1 MANRFASGKHSIAMC
16 DRCGQ
21 KYMLKELK
29 ELVVKTKKINLLVC
43 PECWEPD
50 HPQLQLGMYPIS
62 DPQAVRNPRPDT
74 TYTQSG
80 LLANGAFGEGSRAIE
95 WGWNPVGGAA
105 QFDAALTPNAL
116 VAKGQVGSVTVV

>member
-1 MANRFASGKHSIAMC
+1 MANRFASGKHSVAMC

-80 LLANGAFGEGSRAIE
+80 LLADGAFGEGSRAIE
-95 WGWNPVGGAA
+95 WWSPVGGAA

-116 VAKGQVGSVTVV
+116 VAQGQVGSVTVT